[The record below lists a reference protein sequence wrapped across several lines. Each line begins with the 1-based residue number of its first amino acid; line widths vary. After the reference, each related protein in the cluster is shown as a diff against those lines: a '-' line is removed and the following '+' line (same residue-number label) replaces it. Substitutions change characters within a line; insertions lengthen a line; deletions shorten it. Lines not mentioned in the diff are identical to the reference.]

1 MHLKIPLPPSNIQS
15 QLIKL
20 LDQEMNIIEGNKLLV
35 KGFTKKPKIKLTK
48 YGRHK
53 NRI

>member
-15 QLIKL
+15 QLIKS

-35 KGFTKKPKIKLTK
+35 ERFTKKTEDKINKIWET
-48 YGRHK
+48 
-53 NRI
+53 